1 MASFAFELVS
11 PERLLLSEPANEVTV
26 PGVEGEF
33 TVMAQHAPFITVLK
47 PGIVRIKLASG
58 TEQSVYVRGG
68 FAEVNP
74 DGLTILAD
82 FALPAAE
89 LNAEAFAR
97 ETAVFD
103 AALGHT
109 HSDEAKRKAQ
119 ERLAWLNDLKAGES
133 AAAH

>member
-11 PERLLLSEPANEVTV
+11 PERLLISGQADEVTV

-47 PGIVRIKLASG
+47 PGIVTVKSG
-58 TEQSVYVRGG
+58 GTTQRLYVRGG

-82 FALPAAE
+82 YAIPAEE
-89 LNAEAFAR
+89 LNGEAFAR
-97 ETAVFD
+97 E
-103 AALGHT
+103 AAAAQEALAHA
-109 HSDEAKRKAQ
+109 HSDEARRKAN
-119 ERLAWLNDLKAGES
+119 ERISWLNDLKS
-133 AAAH
+133 AQGASAH